1 MYEKTLYV
9 GWGDID
15 FNAHTKNTAFLDKS
29 ADLRMMF
36 FSENGFPPRE
46 FSRLSLGPV
55 VMRDEIE
62 YLKEIEMLEEARV
75 TLCLAGLSEDGSRF
89 LIRNTFYR
97 VDGKLAARVT
107 TSGGWL
113 DLKRRRLARP
123 PDPLLKVLRSLPR
136 ANDFTSL
143 PSSVK

>member
-113 DLKRRRLARP
+113 DLKRRRL
-123 PDPLLKVLRSLPR
+123 
-136 ANDFTSL
+136 
-143 PSSVK
+143 